1 MLETHAVSIQT
12 SDFVNQ
18 LLDSEIARDLLD
30 FLVEEPV
37 KQSVEGS
44 AEHKA
49 QRHEDTVQPGGAGEH
64 VVH

>member
-1 MLETHAVSIQT
+1 MHVVSRPT
-12 SDFVNQ
+12 SDFMNQ

-30 FLVEEPV
+30 FLVEKPV
-37 KQSVEGS
+37 KQCVQGR
-44 AEHKA
+44 AEHEA